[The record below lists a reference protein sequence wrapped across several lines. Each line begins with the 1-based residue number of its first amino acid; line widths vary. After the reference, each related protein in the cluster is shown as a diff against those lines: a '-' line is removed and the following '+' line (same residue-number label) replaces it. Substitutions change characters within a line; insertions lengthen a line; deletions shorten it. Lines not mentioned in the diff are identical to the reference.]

1 MKWDLFV
8 TCKLVLSRNIA
19 CTAAAITMFVLDV
32 CKLLFLNVCHPT
44 ELLRV
49 KTAQQKCHKYE
60 NCTGFNPF
68 KTFLP
73 ANLTDCVEILFRS
86 FSFVVNCWGEQSWS
100 FNKAVRWY
108 LERLL
113 FWVCIW
119 QSEGKYCIEFLP
131 CIVFPIINNQ
141 PGWTEPPGNSPFK
154 L

>member
-8 TCKLVLSRNIA
+8 SCKLVLSRNIA

-100 FNKAVRWY
+100 F
-108 LERLL
+108 LTRLCARRCL
-113 FWVCIW
+113 DSW
-119 QSEGKYCIEFLP
+119 K
-131 CIVFPIINNQ
+131 IIILGLHLTIRKKILYRVASLHCFSYN
-141 PGWTEPPGNSPFK
+141 
-154 L
+154 